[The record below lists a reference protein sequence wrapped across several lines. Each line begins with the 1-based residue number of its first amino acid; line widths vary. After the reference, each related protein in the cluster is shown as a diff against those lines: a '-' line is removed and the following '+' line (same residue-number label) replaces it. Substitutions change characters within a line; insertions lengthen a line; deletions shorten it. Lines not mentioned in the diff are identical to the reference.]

1 MRLWDRARKPAPTE
15 ACDLVA
21 IAHFLER
28 RCEAALF
35 WAG

>member
-1 MRLWDRARKPAPTE
+1 MRLWDRTRKQAPAE
-15 ACDLVA
+15 ACDLVV
-21 IAHFLER
+21 IAHFSGR